1 MTIKERIGFVTMTIA
16 AAFVGGAVSGHMF
29 AASAIG
35 AASAPR
41 MITAQKFLLVDSHGK
56 TRGELG
62 ITIVVVT
69 HELGSVYA
77 IADRCVLLDREARTI
92 VAEGRPA
99 DLRDHSRDPRVRRFF
114 QPELEPD
121 RGAIAL

>member
-35 AASAPR
+35 AASAPK
-41 MITAQKFLLVDSHGK
+41 MLTAQKFLLVDSHGK

-62 ITIVVVT
+62 ITRK
-69 HELGSVYA
+69 G
-77 IADRCVLLDREARTI
+77 
-92 VAEGRPA
+92 VAQVAVFDGA
-99 DLRDHSRDPRVRRFF
+99 GTLRAG
-114 QPELEPD
+114 L
-121 RGAIAL
+121 